1 MEEVNQITVT
11 LDGQEYPFDTLPA
24 EAQAQVANLQF
35 VIQEIARVNAQL
47 AVLHT
52 AKNAYEAAL
61 QVAMPHTL
69 Q

>member
-1 MEEVNQITVT
+1 MEQSNQITVT
-11 LDGQEYPFDTLPA
+11 VDGQEYPLDTLPA
-24 EAQAQVANLQF
+24 EAQAQVNNLQF
-35 VIQEIARVNAQL
+35 VIQEIARTNAQL

-61 QVAMPHTL
+61 QVAIPHTL